1 MSNKVIRIGCVGAGA
16 NTKLRHLPGF
26 QAIDG
31 VEIVSVSNR
40 SLESSR
46 RVADEYNIPTV
57 YDNWTELIQAGDTD
71 AICIGTWPYVHR
83 TMVLEALA
91 ADKHV
96 LTEARMAMNATEARQ
111 MLDASLEKP
120 DLVTQIVPAPLTLKI
135 DNTIKKLIED
145 DYLGDILSVDL
156 VVQDGF
162 IDSEAPLHWRYSRD
176 FSGYNTMQ
184 LGIWYETLMRWV
196 GPAGSVKSISKV
208 NVKTR
213 KDEYGKTHFITIPD
227 HVEILSE
234 MASGPVVHMR
244 LSSVNGLSPD
254 NQVWIFGTEG
264 TLHINVDK
272 LQVYGGTRS
281 DTELS
286 EITIAPK
293 NEGFWRVE
301 EEFINAIRGDEEI
314 THTSF
319 EDGVRYM
326 EFTEAVYRSSQTGR
340 TIYLPL

>member
-120 DLVTQIVPAPLTLKI
+120 DLVTQIVPAPLT
-135 DNTIKKLIED
+135 
-145 DYLGDILSVDL
+145 
-156 VVQDGF
+156 
-162 IDSEAPLHWRYSRD
+162 
-176 FSGYNTMQ
+176 
-184 LGIWYETLMRWV
+184 
-196 GPAGSVKSISKV
+196 
-208 NVKTR
+208 
-213 KDEYGKTHFITIPD
+213 
-227 HVEILSE
+227 
-234 MASGPVVHMR
+234 
-244 LSSVNGLSPD
+244 
-254 NQVWIFGTEG
+254 
-264 TLHINVDK
+264 
-272 LQVYGGTRS
+272 
-281 DTELS
+281 
-286 EITIAPK
+286 
-293 NEGFWRVE
+293 
-301 EEFINAIRGDEEI
+301 
-314 THTSF
+314 
-319 EDGVRYM
+319 
-326 EFTEAVYRSSQTGR
+326 
-340 TIYLPL
+340 